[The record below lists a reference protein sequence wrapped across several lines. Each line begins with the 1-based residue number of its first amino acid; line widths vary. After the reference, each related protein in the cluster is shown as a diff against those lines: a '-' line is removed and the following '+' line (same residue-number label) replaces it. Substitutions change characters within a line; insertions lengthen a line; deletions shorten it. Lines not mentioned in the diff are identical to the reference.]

1 MIPYICHNSCRIAA
15 TLTIFMIIYSPPEI
29 MAQNSERPKI
39 EDLEFAEL
47 EFIPPEAIRY
57 ELKSGV
63 NVFFLEDHSLPLV
76 SIYARFKGGPSN
88 FPRNELGAA
97 TAVPILLRSGGTTDL
112 SPDSVNKLLEFYA
125 AETNFGGGG
134 GTSFG
139 SVNMLKRHL
148 DDVLEIWSDL
158 LKSPDFDS
166 TSIEVWRGQELED
179 VKRKQDTPGRLAISK
194 FNHLLFGDHPVG
206 WELGENDLE
215 QSDLTTEILGKVHK
229 RIYCIDNL
237 ILGVTGDV
245 TWDEMEPR
253 LERMLL
259 GWPECN
265 DPLKKPPPPSA
276 VAEYGVYIVP
286 RDIEQSTIILGRAS
300 GIRLADDSDYFSS
313 RIGNSVLGSSGLTSR
328 LMTRIRTEEGL
339 AYSAASV
346 WTAPRNSQ
354 GIFGIITQTKSE
366 STVSTILAILEVLR
380 NMSTNPPN
388 TNEVKDAI
396 DRIVNGFVF
405 NFQNPG
411 QIVSRQ
417 MLYISQGLPLDWLT
431 RYLDGIQDVTTE
443 GIETLFRKYLPA
455 HEMNKMVILIV
466 GNPDEFDSGLSKFGT
481 IQIIDPEEKILDN
494 SYNPEELSKVD
505 TNMDGNNST
514 GKKLPM
520 HMPKTRI
527 LH

>member
-1 MIPYICHNSCRIAA
+1 MIPHICHNSYRIAA
-15 TLTIFMIIYSPPEI
+15 ISAIFMIIYSPQDI
-29 MAQNSERPKI
+29 MAQNPERPKM
-39 EDLEFAEL
+39 EDLKFAEL
-47 EFIPPEAIRY
+47 EFIPPEATRY

-76 SIYARFKGGPSN
+76 SIYARFKGGSRH

-97 TAVPILLRSGGTTDL
+97 SAVPILLRSGGTADL

-125 AETNFGGGG
+125 AETSFGGGG

-139 SVNMLKRHL
+139 SVNTLKRHL
-148 DDVLEIWSDL
+148 DDVLEIWGNL
-158 LKSPDFDS
+158 LKNPNFDS

-179 VKRKQDTPGRLAISK
+179 VRRKQDTPGRLAISK

-206 WELGENDLE
+206 WELGEDDLE
-215 QSDLTTEILGKVHK
+215 QSDLTKKILGKAHK
-229 RIYCIDNL
+229 KIYCIDNL

-245 TWDEMEPR
+245 TWDEIEPR

-265 DPLKKPPPPSA
+265 DPLKKPPPPST
-276 VAEYGVYIVP
+276 VADYGVYIVP
-286 RDIEQSTIILGRAS
+286 RDIEQSTIILGRTS
-300 GIRLADDSDYFSS
+300 EIKLDNHSDYFSS

-346 WTAPRNSQ
+346 WTAPRSSQ
-354 GIFGIITQTKSE
+354 GIFGIMTQTKSK
-366 STVSTILAILEVLR
+366 STVSTILAILEVLQ
-380 NMSTNPPN
+380 NMSTNPPD
-388 TNEVKDAI
+388 TNEVKNAI

-431 RYLDGIQDVTTE
+431 LYLDGIQDVTTE
-443 GIETLFRKYLPA
+443 GIEDLFLKYLPA
-455 HEMNKMVILIV
+455 HEMDKMVILIV
-466 GNPDEFDSGLSKFGT
+466 GNPDEFDPGLSELGT
-481 IQIIDPEEKILDN
+481 IRIIDPEENFSGK
-494 SYNPEELSKVD
+494 SYNPGELSKVD
-505 TNMDGNNST
+505 ANMDGNDTTS
-514 GKKLPM
+514 KKLPM
-520 HMPKTRI
+520 HISKTRI
-527 LH
+527 SH